1 MDEYGKKEGE
11 ALWKK
16 AAPAKEVKKDDAP
29 EKRRDPNEPKSKK
42 TYTKKEFVDEYG
54 KKEGEALWKKAA
66 PAKEVKKVCDISTQ

>member
-1 MDEYGKKEGE
+1 MKIF
-11 ALWKK
+11 
-16 AAPAKEVKKDDAP
+16 PFINTQPIQDDAP

-66 PAKEVKKVCDISTQ
+66 PAKKVCGYLCNPLSLCCKILLCGR